1 MIKKLISVSCWC
13 NAIKLLL
20 NVEKTSIFFP
30 TNHKNSIDNIPLWL
44 PNINKNGLTVKH
56 EPSVKFLGVRIDE
69 NLTWADHIH
78 IVKNKM
84 AKTWWK
90 LPQANLLCLHTYY
103 INYANLAW
111 ARTFQTK
118 LKKAQSKEKHTLC
131 KMFNQSKTS
140 PSETLF
146 LNVNFNLRNLCIK

>member
-30 TNHKNSIDNIPLWL
+30 TNHKNSIDNIALWL

-84 AKTWWK
+84 AKT
-90 LPQANLLCLHTYY
+90 
-103 INYANLAW
+103 
-111 ARTFQTK
+111 
-118 LKKAQSKEKHTLC
+118 
-131 KMFNQSKTS
+131 
-140 PSETLF
+140 
-146 LNVNFNLRNLCIK
+146 